1 VINFCNLNFRHN
13 NERKANKVY
22 NAVFSLVNNNVNL
35 QRKATSDKQT
45 SRSKNSK
52 KMSELG
58 NMPIDEPDDAHLNND
73 SAGQKPKRPKRT
85 KKNVNEKLE
94 EVYTGTATILPEQ
107 TQYPPSHD
115 FSFGGSKAETV
126 QDS

>member
-58 NMPIDEPDDAHLNND
+58 NMPIDEPDDTHLNND
-73 SAGQKPKRPKRT
+73 SRARNQRDQSGQRRM
-85 KKNVNEKLE
+85 
-94 EVYTGTATILPEQ
+94 
-107 TQYPPSHD
+107 
-115 FSFGGSKAETV
+115 
-126 QDS
+126 